1 MRMTEN
7 KDFVFEIW
15 RFVFTFFWC
24 QCNLGLKLAE
34 RVHLLGG
41 TKLKVVN
48 VIVDL
53 CVVIFNIINFNGLR
67 SSSNE
72 IRSITILGNFMIA
85 TLLFHVHVPQNCWF
99 VEIDFV
105 DSVRFAVVGLASKN
119 YHCLWFFAFYDC
131 RTFNAFIQ
139 LVSKL
144 SPLTVSFR
152 VSFDDSCS
160 LIVPSASTK

>member
-1 MRMTEN
+1 MKQRLSIIGDNKLITINNFAKRLMRMTEN

-48 VIVDL
+48 AIVYL

-72 IRSITILGNFMIA
+72 IRSVTILGNFMIA
-85 TLLFHVHVPQNCWF
+85 TLLFHVHVPQNC
-99 VEIDFV
+99 
-105 DSVRFAVVGLASKN
+105 
-119 YHCLWFFAFYDC
+119 
-131 RTFNAFIQ
+131 
-139 LVSKL
+139 
-144 SPLTVSFR
+144 
-152 VSFDDSCS
+152 
-160 LIVPSASTK
+160 